1 MSIKISKK
9 SVSIGSDE
17 SKKRNVLKEKEQKR
31 LKNE

>member
-17 SKKRNVLKEKEQKR
+17 NKKRSVLKEKSKKKAEK
-31 LKNE
+31 